1 MHLAVVVPARF
12 SDRRRTL
19 KTLLAHPA
27 FPFIAAAAVLLL
39 AALALLWWRR
49 RPRDPE
55 EIERRRREYLSRVG
69 RIVEGEILEIRE
81 AAAPAPPVRT
91 KSTAKTMT
99 SAANGNGASA
109 VRSLV
114 CYTYSISGVTYE
126 TAQDVTGFEERACLH
141 RVISGQPASVKYD
154 PQSPGN
160 SMLIAEDWSGL
171 H

>member
-1 MHLAVVVPARF
+1 MR
-12 SDRRRTL
+12 
-19 KTLLAHPA
+19 TLLAHPLV
-27 FPFIAAAAVLLL
+27 PLLGAAAALLIG
-39 AALALLWWRR
+39 AATLWWWRR

-81 AAAPAPPVRT
+81 SPAAAPALSSRRRGVHP
-91 KSTAKTMT
+91 S
-99 SAANGNGASA
+99 NGNGK
-109 VRSLV
+109 RSLV
-114 CYTYSISGVTYE
+114 CYTYAISGVTYE
-126 TAQDVTGFEERACLH
+126 TAQDVTGFEERACLD
-141 RVISGQPASVKYD
+141 RLITGQPASVKYD

>member
-1 MHLAVVVPARF
+1 L
-12 SDRRRTL
+12 RTL
-19 KTLLAHPA
+19 LVH
-27 FPFIAAAAVLLL
+27 PFIPFLGTAAALLIAAV
-39 AALALLWWRR
+39 ALWWWRR

-69 RIVEGEILEIRE
+69 RIVEGEILEILE
-81 AAAPAPPVRT
+81 APGVAAGHPRRGPGGVAP
-91 KSTAKTMT
+91 
-99 SAANGNGASA
+99 NGNRK
-109 VRSLV
+109 RSLV
-114 CYTYSISGVTYE
+114 CYTYAISGVTYE

-141 RVISGQPASVKYD
+141 QLITGQPASVKYD

>member
-1 MHLAVVVPARF
+1 
-12 SDRRRTL
+12 L
-19 KTLLAHPA
+19 KTLFVHPS
-27 FPFIAAAAVLLL
+27 FPILAAAAVLLL

-55 EIERRRREYLSRVG
+55 EVERRRREYLSRVG

-81 AAAPAPPVRT
+81 APLLAPASA
-91 KSTAKTMT
+91 KSNGKTAL
-99 SAANGNGASA
+99 AVHGNGSNGSSG

-141 RVISGQPASVKYD
+141 SVINGQPASVKYD

-171 H
+171 Q